1 MGFLLPMP
9 HVDKDTLS
17 TRPGRSSFCREVAAR
32 WPASFPK
39 SPSGR
44 ELPGDPGPTHPQ
56 GATPVALEWV
66 AVWRWEPVNTC
77 VAARGSPLGPREA
90 VAFITWALGRSPRRG
105 DRWGF
110 RTFETGSMLPSES
123 QLHPPTTQ
131 VPEGDRPLR
140 GGDSDSRAPASGA
153 GGASSPRAPGQMVT
167 PLPTPPFWGCS
178 SRGGGGN
185 RTEET
190 QDAPQRQP
198 HKSACSRGA
207 AHISPWS
214 HTVDALGTPGCRALS
229 PNLIQLWGHWL
240 FLPGGLAPLLPW
252 TLAQGASQGPSQTCS
267 GSPGRTE
274 PPSCHAPHSAPH
286 ATSSAQVCLFF
297 FTSGK
302 Q

>member
-90 VAFITWALGRSPRRG
+90 VAFTTWALGRSPPRG
-105 DRWGF
+105 DWWGF

-153 GGASSPRAPGQMVT
+153 GGHPVPGLQGRWSPRSRPRPSGGVPPAEVAETAQKRRR
-167 PLPTPPFWGCS
+167 TPP
-178 SRGGGGN
+178 RGNPTSQPAAVGRLTSPPGL
-185 RTEET
+185 T
-190 QDAPQRQP
+190 Q
-198 HKSACSRGA
+198 
-207 AHISPWS
+207 
-214 HTVDALGTPGCRALS
+214 LM
-229 PNLIQLWGHWL
+229 LWG
-240 FLPGGLAPLLPW
+240 P
-252 TLAQGASQGPSQTCS
+252 QGAG
-267 GSPGRTE
+267 
-274 PPSCHAPHSAPH
+274 
-286 ATSSAQVCLFF
+286 L
-297 FTSGK
+297 
-302 Q
+302 

>member
-90 VAFITWALGRSPRRG
+90 VAFTTWALGRSPPRG
-105 DRWGF
+105 DWWGF

-153 GGASSPRAPGQMVT
+153 GGGIQSQGSRADGHP
-167 PLPTPPFWGCS
+167 
-178 SRGGGGN
+178 
-185 RTEET
+185 
-190 QDAPQRQP
+190 APDP
-198 HKSACSRGA
+198 
-207 AHISPWS
+207 
-214 HTVDALGTPGCRALS
+214 ALLRV
-229 PNLIQLWGHWL
+229 
-240 FLPGGLAPLLPW
+240 FLPRRWRKPHRRDAGRPPEATPQVSLQPWGGSHLPLV
-252 TLAQGASQGPSQTCS
+252 S
-267 GSPGRTE
+267 
-274 PPSCHAPHSAPH
+274 HS
-286 ATSSAQVCLFF
+286 
-297 FTSGK
+297 
-302 Q
+302 